1 MNSLSK
7 MYSKPSTTAYLQIHK
22 QCFNQKKVEGIVS
35 AGNFKW
41 NFIWAFNKGELYV
54 DPPLGR
60 ALIKDALERYLV
72 KADYKLESGGD
83 YIFTV
88 RAKF

>member
-1 MNSLSK
+1 
-7 MYSKPSTTAYLQIHK
+7 MYKKPLTTAYLQINK
-22 QCFNQKKVEGIVS
+22 QCFNQKKVEGIVR
-35 AGNFKW
+35 AGDFEW
-41 NFIWAFNKGELYV
+41 NFIWAFNRGELFV
-54 DPPLGR
+54 EPPLGR

-72 KADYKLESGGD
+72 KTDYKLESGGD

>member
-1 MNSLSK
+1 
-7 MYSKPSTTAYLQIHK
+7 MYTRPSTTAYLQIHK
-22 QCFNQKKVEGIVS
+22 QCFNQQKVEGIVR
-35 AGNFKW
+35 AGNFEW
-41 NFIWAFNKGELYV
+41 NFIWAFKKGELV
-54 DPPLGR
+54 VEPPLGR

-72 KADYKLESGGD
+72 RTDYKLESGGD

>member
-1 MNSLSK
+1 MCN
-7 MYSKPSTTAYLQIHK
+7 KPSTTAYLQIHK
-22 QCFNQKKVEGIVS
+22 QCFNQKKVEGIVR
-35 AGNFKW
+35 AGDFEW
-41 NFIWAFNKGELYV
+41 YFIWAFKQGQLFVE
-54 DPPLGR
+54 PPLGR

-72 KADYKLESGGD
+72 KSDYKLESGGD

>member
-1 MNSLSK
+1 MKMNNE
-7 MYSKPSTTAYLQIHK
+7 PSTTAYLQIHK
-22 QCFNQKKVEGIVS
+22 QCFDKKKVEGIVR
-35 AGNFKW
+35 AGSFEW
-41 NFIWAFNKGELYV
+41 NFIWAFHQGQLFVE
-54 DPPLGR
+54 PPLGR

-83 YIFTV
+83 YMFTV

>member
-1 MNSLSK
+1 MNNFWE
-7 MYSKPSTTAYLQIHK
+7 MNEKPSTTAYLQIHK
-22 QCFNQKKVEGIVS
+22 QCFNQKKLEGIVR
-35 AGNFKW
+35 AGDFEW
-41 NFIWAFNKGELYV
+41 NFIWAFNQGQLFVE
-54 DPPLGR
+54 PPLGR

-72 KADYKLESGGD
+72 KTDYKLESGGD

>member
-1 MNSLSK
+1 
-7 MYSKPSTTAYLQIHK
+7 MYNKPSTTAYLQIHK
-22 QCFNQKKVEGIVS
+22 QCFNQKKVEGIVR
-35 AGNFKW
+35 AGNFEW
-41 NFIWAFNKGELYV
+41 RFTWAFNQGQLLIE
-54 DPPLGR
+54 PPLGR

-72 KADYKLESGGD
+72 KADYTLESGGD

>member
-1 MNSLSK
+1 
-7 MYSKPSTTAYLQIHK
+7 MYNHPSTTAYLQINK
-22 QCFNQKKVEGIVS
+22 QCFNKKTVEGIVR
-35 AGNFKW
+35 AGNFEW
-41 NFIWAFNKGELYV
+41 NFIWAFNHGQLYV
-54 DPPLGR
+54 EPPLGR

-72 KADYKLESGGD
+72 KADYKLESGED

>member
-1 MNSLSK
+1 MHNQ
-7 MYSKPSTTAYLQIHK
+7 PSTIAYLQINK
-22 QCFNQKKVEGIVS
+22 QCFSQKKVEGVVR
-35 AGNFKW
+35 AGDFEW
-41 NFIWAFNKGELYV
+41 NFIWAFNQGQLFVE
-54 DPPLGR
+54 PPLGR

-72 KADYKLESGGD
+72 QTDYKLESGGD

>member
-1 MNSLSK
+1 MNN
-7 MYSKPSTTAYLQIHK
+7 KPSTIAYLQIHK
-22 QCFNQKKVEGIVS
+22 QCFNQKKVEGVVR
-35 AGNFKW
+35 AGDFEW
-41 NFIWAFNKGELYV
+41 NFIWSFNQGQLYLE
-54 DPPLGR
+54 PPLGR

-72 KADYKLESGGD
+72 KADYKLESGED